1 MPRREPPWRRTT
13 RSGKA
18 ARGDGLR
25 IAESRQSSPMNPINN
40 PMKYTNAHES
50 EIATPQAP
58 VRSGGVGSVPRRFV
72 EQVEAATSANIVEF
86 ASLPK
91 VRERCPISGASRS
104 WLIETNAWL
113 PRHQQFL
120 VRVRRSGCLRGK
132 VFVSV
137 PKLSAFIRDVQ
148 AGEVEG
154 FTKE

>member
-1 MPRREPPWRRTT
+1 MP
-13 RSGKA
+13 KVA
-18 ARGDGLR
+18 GDVPAHL
-25 IAESRQSSPMNPINN
+25 SRQV
-40 PMKYTNAHES
+40 
-50 EIATPQAP
+50 EI
-58 VRSGGVGSVPRRFV
+58 
-72 EQVEAATSANIVEF
+72 ATSANLSEF
-86 ASLPK
+86 SRLPISPG
-91 VRERCPISGASRS
+91 RCPISGASRS